1 MSERVYL
8 SKNAYRTTRWED
20 TPMSSRMQ
28 LSHATVKTLH
38 SRLRYAYR
46 HDDVRVV
53 RRTTVFIDLLMH
65 RVPIAVL
72 S

>member
-1 MSERVYL
+1 
-8 SKNAYRTTRWED
+8 
-20 TPMSSRMQ
+20 MSSRMQ